1 MEMKNYSK
9 ISGNEVFGA
18 PDSVDPPPPEKTSH
32 STASASYFAHHGKF
46 IVWFI
51 KFILVAALVSVLL
64 AIPIAILRDIENF
77 PEGATEEEL
86 RDRLSRLYVYNVFIF
101 LLISWLGIA
110 FFFLLGTALPYV
122 FRLVARYVN
131 PAHARYW
138 RIVRVLRRPLCWLGS
153 VFVSFLAFEICVAT
167 NLSITIA
174 GGGDQLSNTGVAFI
188 ADFLEQGCLWAL
200 FYFLE
205 KIIIIYTTIHYHF
218 RSDLG
223 RISKTKDLQNALMA
237 LYEASV
243 YLYPVGCP
251 EFADEDVMIGNATGA
266 EHGEHRVR
274 ATRYLAKLGIDSYAL
289 TSFFGNFLSADPKS
303 HWLRPAST
311 YATVERA
318 AANPKSAAAL
328 ARRIWM
334 SMVPMGKDSLKSS
347 DIAEV
352 LGPFRKEEAQ
362 KYFTA
367 LDQNEMGDIR
377 LDEMEWTV
385 TEAGKI
391 RNTIYRGMQNA
402 DHCINTLDWIL
413 LLFIGVIMVFFI
425 MVEWIPTLKD
435 VQDTLKFFSLGL
447 AFAIGRSV
455 HHFLAGVV
463 FILFDHPYDIGDR
476 IELWSGQNNQSVGLF
491 VERQSL
497 LYTVFRR
504 VDNWME
510 LQVGNEF
517 LQQCR
522 IENVTRSGSN
532 RQAVTMM
539 VDIRT
544 SFKDLTLLKTELE
557 AFLKH
562 PDNKR
567 DFLPNLALAITAV
580 HELNKLE
587 LRLVFTHRTNWSIEP
602 LRAARAMKV
611 MTALVAAVRKIRILR
626 PDAGPLGQPGRPI
639 FNVMLTEKEANERM
653 ERLREEATSARVDA
667 GVGDHPPEA
676 IIDVTNI
683 QRGED
688 LEGDSEKVR
697 MAVEEAAFM
706 RRSERE
712 AREAEEK
719 KAMTALG
726 KLPPLP
732 HKGPPARQEA
742 VSTGVE
748 VAMGKRLTPHF
759 RG

>member
-1 MEMKNYSK
+1 M
-9 ISGNEVFGA
+9 
-18 PDSVDPPPPEKTSH
+18 
-32 STASASYFAHHGKF
+32 
-46 IVWFI
+46 
-51 KFILVAALVSVLL
+51 
-64 AIPIAILRDIENF
+64 
-77 PEGATEEEL
+77 
-86 RDRLSRLYVYNVFIF
+86 
-101 LLISWLGIA
+101 
-110 FFFLLGTALPYV
+110 
-122 FRLVARYVN
+122 
-131 PAHARYW
+131 
-138 RIVRVLRRPLCWLGS
+138 
-153 VFVSFLAFEICVAT
+153 
-167 NLSITIA
+167 
-174 GGGDQLSNTGVAFI
+174 
-188 ADFLEQGCLWAL
+188 
-200 FYFLE
+200 
-205 KIIIIYTTIHYHF
+205 
-218 RSDLG
+218 
-223 RISKTKDLQNALMA
+223 QNALMA
-237 LYEASV
+237 LYDASV

-251 EFADEDVMIGNATGA
+251 EFADEDIMIGNATGA

-289 TSFFGNFLSADPKS
+289 TSFFGNFISTDPKS
-303 HWLRPAST
+303 HWLRPSST
-311 YATVERA
+311 YALVERA

-334 SMVPMGKDSLKSS
+334 SMVPMGKDCLKAS

-352 LGPFRKEEAQ
+352 LGPFRKDDAE
-362 KYFTA
+362 KYFKA

-377 LDEMEWTV
+377 LNEMEFTV
-385 TEAGKI
+385 TEAGKV
-391 RNTIYRGMQNA
+391 RNAIYRGMQNA

-413 LLFIGVIMVFFI
+413 LLFIAVIMVFFI
-425 MVEWIPTLKD
+425 MVEWVPNLKA

-476 IELWSGQNNQSVGLF
+476 IELWSGQSNQSVNLF

-504 VDNWME
+504 ADNWME

-544 SFKDLTLLKTELE
+544 SFKDLTLLKNELE
-557 AFLKH
+557 AFMKH

-567 DFLPNLALAITAV
+567 DFLPNVALAITAV

-587 LRLVFTHRTNWSIEP
+587 LRLVITHRMNWSIEP
-602 LRAARAMKV
+602 LRAARCMKV
-611 MTALVAAVRKIRILR
+611 MTAIVAAVRKIRILR
-626 PDAGPLGQPGRPI
+626 PDAGPLGQPGRPL

-688 LEGDSEKVR
+688 IGPESDSEKAR
-697 MAVEEAAFM
+697 LAVEEAAFM
-706 RRSERE
+706 RKSERE
-712 AREAEEK
+712 VRAEEEK
-719 KAMTALG
+719 KAMAALG

-732 HKGPPARQEA
+732 HKGPPLRQEA

-748 VAMGKRLTPHF
+748 MSTGKRLTPHF

>member
-1 MEMKNYSK
+1 MEKNYSK
-9 ISGNEVFGA
+9 IQGSEVFGA
-18 PDSVDPPPPEKTSH
+18 PPDGSSDNIPPKAAQSH
-32 STASASYFAHHGKF
+32 STASAS
-46 IVWFI
+46 WFSHNGR
-51 KFILVAALVSVLL
+51 FILWFVKFVVVWAVVSVLL
-64 AIPIAILRDIENF
+64 AIPVAIYRDIENF
-77 PEGATEEEL
+77 PEEATPEEL
-86 RDRLSRLYVYNVFIF
+86 KERLRPLYIYNVFTF
-101 LLISWLGIA
+101 LLVSWVSIA
-110 FFFLLGTALPYV
+110 FFYLLGTTLPYI
-122 FRLVARYVN
+122 FRFIARYVN
-131 PAHARYW
+131 PAHTRYW
-138 RIVRVLRRPLCWLGS
+138 RIVRVMRKPLCFVGS
-153 VFVSFLAFEICVAT
+153 LFVSFLAFDYCVAF
-167 NLSITIA
+167 NGLITIA
-174 GGGDQLSNTGVAFI
+174 AGIEGYPWQSHVAIEFI
-188 ADFLEQGCLWAL
+188 SDFLEQCSLWAL
-200 FYFLE
+200 FYFFE
-205 KIIIIYTTIHYHF
+205 KIIILYTTIHYHF

-223 RISKTKDLQNALMA
+223 RI
-237 LYEASV
+237 
-243 YLYPVGCP
+243 
-251 EFADEDVMIGNATGA
+251 
-266 EHGEHRVR
+266 
-274 ATRYLAKLGIDSYAL
+274 
-289 TSFFGNFLSADPKS
+289 
-303 HWLRPAST
+303 
-311 YATVERA
+311 
-318 AANPKSAAAL
+318 
-328 ARRIWM
+328 WM
-334 SMVPMGKDSLKSS
+334 SMVPMGKDCLKAS

-352 LGPFRKEEAQ
+352 LGPFRKEEAE
-362 KYFTA
+362 KYFKT

-385 TEAGKI
+385 TEAGKV
-391 RNTIYRGMQNA
+391 RNAIYRGMQNA

-413 LLFIGVIMVFFI
+413 LLFIAVIMVFFI
-425 MVEWIPTLKD
+425 MVEWVPNLKA
-435 VQDTLKFFSLGL
+435 VQDTLKFFSLGV

-476 IELWSGQNNQSVGLF
+476 IELWSGQSNQSVNLF

-504 VDNWME
+504 ADNWME

-544 SFKDLTLLKTELE
+544 SFKDLTLLKNELE
-557 AFLKH
+557 AFMKH

-567 DFLPNLALAITAV
+567 DFLPNVALAITAV

-587 LRLVFTHRTNWSIEP
+587 LRLVITHRTNWSIEP
-602 LRAARAMKV
+602 LRAARCMKV
-611 MTALVAAVRKIRILR
+611 MTAVVAAVRKIRILR
-626 PDAGPLGQPGRPI
+626 PDAGPLGQPGRPL

-667 GVGDHPPEA
+667 GVGDNPPEA

-688 LEGDSEKVR
+688 IGPEGDLDKVR
-697 MAVEEAAFM
+697 MAMEEAAFM

-712 AREAEEK
+712 VRAEEEK
-719 KAMTALG
+719 KAMAALG

-732 HKGPPARQEA
+732 HKGPPVRQEGA
-742 VSTGVE
+742 LCTGAE
-748 VAMGKRLTPHF
+748 TTTGKRATLQF